1 MEHVH
6 LQLTGASQPP
16 PPDPNEPHQSR
27 VTKTNSSS
35 TDPISTA
42 EHLTAPTAQGIAQNS
57 SSATPRAGAG
67 FSRKGSSTGSKAGTR
82 GGKAGQT
89 NLRTFLQQ
97 RPAAVTTT
105 ATATSAKAD
114 ATANAAA
121 TSSTHTIQTA
131 TPAAA
136 GASPVTA
143 LPVTAMSVTAMSH
156 DPQMSAGSADEK
168 SAVPAASVHP
178 VMPQQAGAGLQNAG
192 AADRQMSSDPAL
204 EHEAGISHS
213 TSLASMPS
221 QVEAKAA
228 DPSSRSTQSSQSNAF
243 GSQSSSA
250 ADAGKAAVTAAWSKI
265 QNKMKA
271 PKCKGHGEDCVI
283 REVKK
288 NGPNKGVF

>member
-16 PPDPNEPHQSR
+16 VPDRNDPHQSC

-57 SSATPRAGAG
+57 SSATPRAGGG
-67 FSRKGSSTGSKAGTR
+67 FSRKGSSSKASAR

-156 DPQMSAGSADEK
+156 DPLMSARSADDK

-178 VMPQQAGAGLQNAG
+178 VMPQQAGADLQHAG

-204 EHEAGISHS
+204 EHEAGILQG

-228 DPSSRSTQSSQSNAF
+228 DPSSRSTQSSQSDAF